1 MTQRHTVKWLQEGG
15 AAMIKAPQK
24 GAEGAKRLKAFA
36 SKGGVRVD
44 EEDPRLLEHHVRAL
58 LGV

>member
-1 MTQRHTVKWLQEGG
+1 
-15 AAMIKAPQK
+15 MIKAPQK

-36 SKGGVRVD
+36 SKGVRVD